1 MLLNLKCQ
9 TISQFGEFI
18 FQFHFPS
25 IRSTRFGPLDSL
37 PCRLLDSLRFGPL
50 DSVHRT
56 PFIVASWISF
66 DSVHLIW
73 STGLASLSP
82 LGFASI
88 RSTGLA
94 SLSPLGFAHVADSH
108 LGFSY
113 LICIFHYLFL
123 LQLVSLKIINHD
135 TSIRLYQRNFPSSFL
150 VGARIMIRSHLS
162 FPATV
167 RQRGCTIF
175 SAFQK

>member
-113 LICIFHYLFL
+113 LIRIFHYLFL
-123 LQLVSLKIINHD
+123 LQFVSLKIINHD
-135 TSIRLYQRNFPSSFL
+135 VYIR
-150 VGARIMIRSHLS
+150 G
-162 FPATV
+162 T
-167 RQRGCTIF
+167 
-175 SAFQK
+175 FQAHSW